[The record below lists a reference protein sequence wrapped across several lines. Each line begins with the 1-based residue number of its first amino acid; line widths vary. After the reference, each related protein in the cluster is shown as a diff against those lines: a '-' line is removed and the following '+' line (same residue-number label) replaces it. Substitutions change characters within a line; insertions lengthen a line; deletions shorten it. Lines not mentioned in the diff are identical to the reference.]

1 MESSILHTIRQEIMS
16 QKKKKN
22 IISKFQN
29 MLCKETMESIL
40 PEILKSKLDRDDK
53 TGLGT
58 AHSALGDKGRSGFFC
73 SLSYFFRITAC

>member
-1 MESSILHTIRQEIMS
+1 
-16 QKKKKN
+16 
-22 IISKFQN
+22 

-40 PEILKSKLDRDDK
+40 LEILKSKLDRDDK

-73 SLSYFFRITAC
+73 SLSYFYRITAC